1 MFVRV
6 PLEALEGAKERER
19 KMTTDLQNARPAGAP
34 GDSPAVD
41 PTPVP
46 VVTPTGV
53 GGVAVYDRYED
64 EKVGSSQAS
73 AALGH
78 ESAPVETRST
88 GSALTWIIGAIVL
101 IILAYFLI
109 QFIF

>member
-1 MFVRV
+1 
-6 PLEALEGAKERER
+6 
-19 KMTTDLQNARPAGAP
+19 MTTNVQNTRPIGV
-34 GDSPAVD
+34 PADPPVVD
-41 PTPVP
+41 PVIDPVP

-64 EKVGSSQAS
+64 EKVVSSRPS

-78 ESAPVETRST
+78 EGVPVATQSS
-88 GSALTWIIGAIVL
+88 GSILTWIIAAIVV
-101 IILAYFLI
+101 IVLAYFLI